1 MHPQMTLAL
10 DTAPATSFSSF
21 HIDVDT
27 AVVRD
32 SVQAFAEGAI
42 SDLQIYLWGSTG
54 TGKSHL
60 ISAACQAYSHR
71 GYRVA
76 YVPGDMLN
84 HRGALDGMEHVDL
97 LCIDDLQRIDHASE
111 VDLFHC
117 INRCRE
123 LDTRLIIAADRAP
136 DELGLR
142 LKDLQTRLAWG
153 LVFQVRPLSDD
164 GLRLAFR
171 KEIENRSLE
180 ASDEVLGYVF
190 RRFPRSMS
198 ALKQLVIKLDEISL
212 SEQRRITI
220 PFIKTVF
227 GEAERIALSQQAR

>member
-1 MHPQMTLAL
+1 MHPQMTLSL

-21 HIDVDT
+21 HIDADT

-32 SVQAFAEGAI
+32 TVQAFSEGVL
-42 SDLQIYLWGSTG
+42 SDLQIYLWGDTG
-54 TGKSHL
+54 AGKSHL
-60 ISAACQAYSHR
+60 ISAACQAFSHR

-76 YVPGDMLN
+76 YVPGEMVN

-97 LCIDDLQRIDHASE
+97 LCVDDLQRIDRAAE

-123 LDTRLIIAADRAP
+123 LDTKLIIASDRAP
-136 DELGLR
+136 DELGLQ

-153 LVFQVRPLSDD
+153 LVFQVRPLGDD
-164 GLRLAFR
+164 GLRDAFR
-171 KEIENRSLE
+171 REIENRSLE
-180 ASDEVLGYVF
+180 ASDEVLGYVL
-190 RRFPRSMS
+190 RRFPRRMS
-198 ALKQLVIKLDEISL
+198 TLKELVNTLDEVSL

-227 GEAERIALSQQAR
+227 GEAERIALSEHVR

>member
-10 DTAPATSFSSF
+10 DTAPATSFRSF
-21 HIDVDT
+21 HIDIDT

-32 SVQAFAEGAI
+32 TVQAFAEGAL
-42 SDLQIYLWGSTG
+42 SDVQIYLWGDTG

-60 ISAACQAYSHR
+60 ISAACQAFSHR
-71 GYRVA
+71 GYRIA
-76 YVPGDMLN
+76 YVPGEMVN

-97 LCIDDLQRIDHASE
+97 LCIDDVQRIDRASE

-123 LDTRLIIAADRAP
+123 LDTRLIIASDRAP
-136 DELGLR
+136 SELGLR

-153 LVFQVRPLSDD
+153 LVFQMRYLSDD
-164 GLRLAFR
+164 GLKDAFR
-171 KEIENRSLE
+171 HEIENRSLE
-180 ASDEVLGYVF
+180 VSDEVLGYVF
-190 RRFPRSMS
+190 RRFPRRMS
-198 ALKQLVIKLDEISL
+198 VLKQLVNTLDEISL

-227 GEAERIALSQQAR
+227 GEAERIALSEQVR